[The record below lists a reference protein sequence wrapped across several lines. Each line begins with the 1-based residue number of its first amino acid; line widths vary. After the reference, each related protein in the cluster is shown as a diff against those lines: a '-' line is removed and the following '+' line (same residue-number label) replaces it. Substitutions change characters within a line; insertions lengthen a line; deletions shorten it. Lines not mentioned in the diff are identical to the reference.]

1 MALSDFTFCKL
12 TILPFKKMKILL
24 LDSNHPLITEQLLAK
39 GFILEEDFT
48 SSYDEV
54 LQKIN
59 QYDGI
64 IIRSRIPLDKNFL
77 ENAQNLKFI
86 ARVGAGMENID
97 LETAKN
103 LGISLINSPEGN
115 RDAVA
120 EHVVAMLLI
129 LMNRLFIASEEVK
142 NGIWKREENRGDE
155 LLGKTFG
162 IIGYGNMGK
171 ATAKKL
177 SGFGVEVIFYDILPN
192 LEDEFAKQVS
202 LEELQERAD
211 ILSLHIPLDASTEY
225 LVDENFISKMK
236 KNFYLV
242 NTARGKNVETSAL
255 VDALKSGKV
264 KAAALDVL
272 EYEKSSFE
280 NLDIST
286 SLSTRNKEDLQFLLE
301 SNQVI
306 VTPHIAG
313 WTHQSKEKLAQF
325 IVDKIVQQFC

>member
-1 MALSDFTFCKL
+1 
-12 TILPFKKMKILL
+12 MKILL

-142 NGIWKREENRGDE
+142 NGVWKREENRGDE

-171 ATAKKL
+171 ATAKRL

-242 NTARGKNVETSAL
+242 NTARGKNVKTSAL

>member
-1 MALSDFTFCKL
+1 
-12 TILPFKKMKILL
+12 MKILL

-142 NGIWKREENRGDE
+142 NGVWKREENRGDE

-171 ATAKKL
+171 ATAKRL
-177 SGFGVEVIFYDILPN
+177 SGFGVEVIFYDILPD

-242 NTARGKNVETSAL
+242 NTARGKNVKTSAL

-280 NLDIST
+280 NLDT
-286 SLSTRNKEDLQFLLE
+286 NNEDLQFLLE

>member
-1 MALSDFTFCKL
+1 
-12 TILPFKKMKILL
+12 MKILL

-39 GFILEEDFT
+39 GFILEEDFI

-54 LQKIN
+54 LKKIN

-97 LETAKN
+97 LETAKT

-171 ATAKKL
+171 ATAKRL
-177 SGFGVEVIFYDILPN
+177 SGFGVEVIFYDILLD

-211 ILSLHIPLDASTEY
+211 ILSLHIPLDTSTEY
-225 LVDENFISKMK
+225 LVDEGFISKMK

-242 NTARGKNVETSAL
+242 NTARGKNVKTSAL

-280 NLDIST
+280 NLET
-286 SLSTRNKEDLQFLLE
+286 NNEDLQFLLE
-301 SNQVI
+301 SDQVI

>member
-1 MALSDFTFCKL
+1 
-12 TILPFKKMKILL
+12 MKILL

-97 LETAKN
+97 LEVAKN

-171 ATAKKL
+171 ATAKRL

-242 NTARGKNVETSAL
+242 NTARGKNVKTSAL

>member
-1 MALSDFTFCKL
+1 
-12 TILPFKKMKILL
+12 MKILL

-39 GFILEEDFT
+39 GFVLEEDFT

-120 EHVVAMLLI
+120 EHVVGMLLI

-142 NGIWKREENRGDE
+142 NGVWKREENRGDE

-171 ATAKKL
+171 ATAKRL

-211 ILSLHIPLDASTEY
+211 ILSLHIPLDSSTKY

-242 NTARGKNVETSAL
+242 NTARGKNVKTSAL

-280 NLDIST
+280 NLDTST
-286 SLSTRNKEDLQFLLE
+286 SLSTRNKEDLQFLLDSE
-301 SNQVI
+301 QVI

>member
-1 MALSDFTFCKL
+1 
-12 TILPFKKMKILL
+12 MKILL

-39 GFILEEDFT
+39 GFVLEEDFT

-97 LETAKN
+97 LEIAKN

-171 ATAKKL
+171 ATAKRL
-177 SGFGVEVIFYDILPN
+177 SGFGVEVIFHDILPN

-225 LVDENFISKMK
+225 LVDEGFISKMK

-242 NTARGKNVETSAL
+242 NTARGKNVKTSAL

-280 NLDIST
+280 NLDTST
-286 SLSTRNKEDLQFLLE
+286 SLSTRNKEYLQFLLQ

>member
-1 MALSDFTFCKL
+1 
-12 TILPFKKMKILL
+12 MKILL

-39 GFILEEDFT
+39 GFLLEEDFT

-120 EHVVAMLLI
+120 EHVLAMLLI

-162 IIGYGNMGK
+162 IIGYGNRGK
-171 ATAKKL
+171 ATAKRL

-242 NTARGKNVETSAL
+242 NTARGKNVKTSAL

>member
-1 MALSDFTFCKL
+1 
-12 TILPFKKMKILL
+12 MKILL

-97 LETAKN
+97 LETAKS

-142 NGIWKREENRGDE
+142 NGVWKREENRGDE

-171 ATAKKL
+171 ATAKRL
-177 SGFGVEVIFYDILPN
+177 SGFGVEVIFYDILPD

-242 NTARGKNVETSAL
+242 NTARGKNVKTSAL

-280 NLDIST
+280 NLDISA
-286 SLSTRNKEDLQFLLE
+286 SLSARNKEDLQFLLE

>member
-1 MALSDFTFCKL
+1 
-12 TILPFKKMKILL
+12 MKILL

-142 NGIWKREENRGDE
+142 KGVWKREENRGDE

-171 ATAKKL
+171 ATAKRL

-225 LVDENFISKMK
+225 LVDKNFISKMK

-242 NTARGKNVETSAL
+242 NTARGKNVKTSAL

-280 NLDIST
+280 NLDISA

>member
-1 MALSDFTFCKL
+1 
-12 TILPFKKMKILL
+12 MKILL
-24 LDSNHPLITEQLLAK
+24 LDSNHPLITEQLSAK
-39 GFILEEDFT
+39 GFLLEEDFT

-59 QYDGI
+59 NYEGI

-77 ENAQNLKFI
+77 ERAKNLKFI

-97 LETAKN
+97 TEVAKK

-115 RDAVA
+115 RDSVA
-120 EHVVAMLLI
+120 EHVVGMLLI

-142 NGIWKREENRGDE
+142 NGIWKREENRGNE

-171 ATAKKL
+171 ATAKRL
-177 SGFGVEVIFYDILPN
+177 SGFGVKVIFHDLLPN
-192 LEDEFAKQVS
+192 LQDEFAEQVS
-202 LEELQERAD
+202 LEKLQQEAD
-211 ILSLHIPLDASTEY
+211 ILSLHIPLDASTKY
-225 LVDENFISKMK
+225 LVDEDFISKMK
-236 KNFYLV
+236 KNFYFI
-242 NTARGKNVETSAL
+242 NTARGKNLKTSAL
-255 VDALKSGKV
+255 VEAIKQGKV
-264 KAAALDVL
+264 LGAALDVL

-280 NLDIST
+280 NLETD
-286 SLSTRNKEDLQFLLE
+286 NEDLAYLLK
-301 SNQVI
+301 SDKVI

-325 IVDKIVQQFC
+325 IVDKIVKEFSL

>member
-1 MALSDFTFCKL
+1 
-12 TILPFKKMKILL
+12 MKILL

-39 GFILEEDFT
+39 GFVLEEDFT

-120 EHVVAMLLI
+120 EHVLAMLLI

-171 ATAKKL
+171 ATAKRL

-211 ILSLHIPLDASTEY
+211 ILSLHIPLDASTKY

-242 NTARGKNVETSAL
+242 NTARGKNVKTSAL

>member
-1 MALSDFTFCKL
+1 
-12 TILPFKKMKILL
+12 MKILL

-39 GFILEEDFT
+39 GFLLEEDFT

-171 ATAKKL
+171 ATAKRL

-242 NTARGKNVETSAL
+242 NTARGKNVKTSAL

-280 NLDIST
+280 NLDTST
-286 SLSTRNKEDLQFLLE
+286 SLSARNKEDLQFLLE